1 MQAMGALW
9 GSPLQ
14 DYAYRIDTEA
24 APHIAIRM
32 GALRRS
38 PLQDYAYRIDTV
50 SADAVRAL

>member
-1 MQAMGALW
+1 MGALW

-24 APHIAIRM
+24 ALHIAIRM